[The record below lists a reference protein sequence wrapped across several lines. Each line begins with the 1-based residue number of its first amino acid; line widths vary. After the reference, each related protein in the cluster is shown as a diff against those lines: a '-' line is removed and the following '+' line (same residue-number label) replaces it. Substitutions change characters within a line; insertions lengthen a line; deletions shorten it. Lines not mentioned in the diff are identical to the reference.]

1 MELFY
6 YAVRNF
12 KADRGGAVHLGGEF
26 FAAALYGIAHGLYHK
41 ARDAVAVAGEQY
53 RGGLHFAYV
62 GIEVGMQGALLG
74 GIVNEFVAGG
84 AYHALERRLRRDGG
98 VHKLCGSGNVYAGVF
113 KIAAHFAVV
122 YC

>member
-6 YAVRNF
+6 YAMRYF
-12 KADRGGAVHLGGEF
+12 KADGGGAVHLGGELL
-26 FAAALYGIAHGLYHK
+26 AAALYGIAHGLYHK

-62 GIEVGMQGALLG
+62 GIEVGVQGALLG
-74 GIVNEFVAGG
+74 GIINEFVAGG
-84 AYHALERRLRRDGG
+84 AYNALERRFGRNGG
-98 VHKLCGSGNVYAGVF
+98 VHKLRGGGNVYAGVF
-113 KIAAHFAVV
+113 KIAAHFAVI